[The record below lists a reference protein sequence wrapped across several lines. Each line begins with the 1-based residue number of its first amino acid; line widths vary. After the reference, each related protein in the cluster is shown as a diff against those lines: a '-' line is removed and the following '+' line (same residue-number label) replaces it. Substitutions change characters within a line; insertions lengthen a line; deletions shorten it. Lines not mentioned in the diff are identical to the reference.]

1 MTKKTIAKRHEPETM
16 PSSFSQEQRM
26 LSRRAVCVALAVGGL
41 SLTIPRF
48 AFALG
53 SAEALRDL
61 AQSPD
66 FRVRVSAAGT
76 LGRTRPA
83 GAREALEAALG
94 DGHPAVR
101 IAAANALAELGDP
114 VAVAAL
120 ARRLGSEASASV
132 KAQIESA
139 IKQLQRG
146 VTAVQS
152 GTPSA
157 VGRRELG
164 ANVRYVVRLGRMRNQ
179 TGIRGDEMQSVL
191 HDATRSRARALTGGA
206 VVADGDSVLLAQAS
220 GRRLPVIT
228 LEGSLTQLA
237 ESPIAGGIQV
247 QARVEFLVR
256 RAQVLKGTLTGG
268 ATTYG
273 TSPTLS
279 DLGRQRLQDD
289 AVDGAVQS
297 ALRGADQG
305 LIVAGL

>member
-1 MTKKTIAKRHEPETM
+1 
-16 PSSFSQEQRM
+16 M

-41 SLTIPRF
+41 SLASSPRF

-53 SAEALRDL
+53 SADALRDL
-61 AQSPD
+61 ARSPD
-66 FRVRVSAAGT
+66 FHVRVSAAST
-76 LGRTRPA
+76 IGRTRPS
-83 GAREALEAALG
+83 GAREALETALG
-94 DGHPAVR
+94 DRHSAVR

-114 VAVAAL
+114 LAVAAL
-120 ARRLGSEASASV
+120 ARRLDSEASASV
-132 KAQIESA
+132 RAQIESA

-146 VTAVQS
+146 VTADQS
-152 GTPSA
+152 GAPSA
-157 VGRRELG
+157 GGRRGLG
-164 ANVRYVVRLGRMRNQ
+164 ANVRYVVRLGLMRNQ
-179 TGIRGDEMQSVL
+179 TAIRGDEMQSVL
-191 HDATRSRARALTGGA
+191 HDATRSRARTLKGGA
-206 VVADGDSVLLAQAS
+206 VAADGDSALLAQAS

-256 RAQVLKGTLTGG
+256 REQVLKGTLTGG

-279 DLGRQRLQDD
+279 DLGRRRLQDD